1 MSNSHTMSK
10 IGGEAMDDLRTK
22 AEKLA
27 RNISNAEIEAMS
39 SWDVKKLIQELQVYQ
54 VELEMQNEQ
63 LMQSTTELQKAHDK
77 YAELYDFAPVGYM
90 TLEKKNGTIYELNL
104 AMTQLLGIER
114 AQIKGK
120 SFSQFIAAESKD
132 EYYAFF
138 KNIFDSN
145 HKQMCEL
152 WLKPKT
158 GRPFFVRLEGVD
170 MEAPTKIGKCCQ
182 VAIIDID
189 DRKKME
195 EELDRQVRQRTAELE
210 HTNALLIGE
219 IEERKKWQK
228 DSELLITEL
237 QNAIQDAEN
246 QTKEGVESASTNISA
261 PTQTLT
267 QQEVLKMKLK
277 DFCDSQI
284 DPVFGSR
291 FWRYVVNSKKSYEP
305 MFPMHELMEYTV
317 QDFIEDMRCR
327 LRIKKHYNNETLEKA
342 VEAFSKY
349 GLAPFGSNN

>member
-1 MSNSHTMSK
+1 
-10 IGGEAMDDLRTK
+10 MDDLRTK